1 MAGYG
6 VKGPLL
12 AKYKQVKDETMQKL
26 GIQSYNFL
34 DVSYTNIS
42 PQINANQ
49 NGTKRWK
56 RQGLGAMSN
65 LVQMLVDHLKLL
77 YTHNYFIKSSIDTWK
92 DKPLRIFLSLSGD
105 GSKLSKTGENLSSN
119 FLSFCVQIQFDDKIF
134 YGDHGVSVICSLL
147 PWLLISA
154 K

>member
-1 MAGYG
+1 MIRTMGVLNSRLLEASKRGLLTTFQSENMAEKHRKNVTLVQKPNHVRRQRHVAGYG

-77 YTHNYFIKSSIDTWK
+77 YTHNYFIK
-92 DKPLRIFLSLSGD
+92 
-105 GSKLSKTGENLSSN
+105 
-119 FLSFCVQIQFDDKIF
+119 
-134 YGDHGVSVICSLL
+134 
-147 PWLLISA
+147 
-154 K
+154 